1 MGLNLLANLQNYST
15 WTLFHLKRRFQCVF
29 LCRVILAKSYS
40 MRTNILIDDSLMKKA
55 FQLAES
61 KTKKAVIDEAL
72 RLFIRIKEQQKIRD
86 MKGKLHWDLDLY
98 EMRFESLY

>member
-1 MGLNLLANLQNYST
+1 
-15 WTLFHLKRRFQCVF
+15 
-29 LCRVILAKSYS
+29 
-40 MRTNILIDDSLMKKA
+40 MKKA